1 MSAFSRN
8 KGARAEREV
17 CALIRDLLGVDAR
30 RRVRQHDGDSD
41 VLGVPGWA
49 IESKSCAEMRLPE
62 WWRQAVEQAGPNE
75 VPALFYK
82 VPRKGW
88 RVRWPLSCLLVEQR
102 ASQWLALEWTAES
115 SPEAWAAVVREVACD
130 ARTGSTSADRQA
142 GNGVVATRRENAP
155 ETLISEIA

>member
-8 KGARAEREV
+8 KGKRGERSV
-17 CALIRDLLGVDAR
+17 AALIRDLLGCDAQ

-41 VLGVPGWA
+41 VLGVPGWS
-49 IESKSCAEMRLPE
+49 IEVKDCADLRLPE
-62 WWRQAVEQAGPNE
+62 WWRQAVEQAGPHE
-75 VPALFYK
+75 IPCLWFK

-102 ASQWLALEWTAES
+102 ASQWLALEWTAETT
-115 SPEAWAAVVREVACD
+115 PEAWAAVVRDVWAGVEGP
-130 ARTGSTSADRQA
+130 RSADRQA